1 MIILEDISLR
11 RGAKLLMQGASATLQ
26 PGQKIALI
34 GANGTGK
41 SSLFALLMGHLSSDS
56 GDIRGMSS
64 LRVAHMAQELE
75 SSDETALN
83 FVLGGDA
90 EVFRLTQEIAKVEAA
105 ENYERAAY
113 LYQELETVDGY
124 SAPRRAEQLLL
135 GLGFNQTELN
145 NAVTDFS
152 GGWRVRLNLARA
164 LMTPSVVLL
173 LDEPPSDGALELNV
187 LVSIMSDPAFKYCW

>member
-90 EVFRLTQEIAKVEAA
+90 EVF
-105 ENYERAAY
+105 
-113 LYQELETVDGY
+113 G
-124 SAPRRAEQLLL
+124 
-135 GLGFNQTELN
+135 
-145 NAVTDFS
+145 
-152 GGWRVRLNLARA
+152 
-164 LMTPSVVLL
+164 
-173 LDEPPSDGALELNV
+173 
-187 LVSIMSDPAFKYCW
+187 